1 MTFKTTQVLLDNL
14 PLFAAVFVILILAA
28 WLYIFLTRPSDD
40 QITAVKA
47 WLLLAVTNAERDLG
61 GGTGKLKL
69 RQVYDLF
76 IQRFPYIA
84 RWISFDIF
92 SGWVDE
98 ALDEMKR
105 LLTSNQAIQDYINHA
120 DKPDAILSVIH
131 EGGGFS

>member
-1 MTFKTTQVLLDNL
+1 MAFNITRILSDNW
-14 PLFAAVFVILILAA
+14 PLFAAVAVAFILAA

-84 RWISFDIF
+84 RWISFDLF
-92 SGWVDE
+92 SEWVDE

-105 LLTSNQAIQDYINHA
+105 LLTSNQAMRDYINA
-120 DKPDAILSVIH
+120 AR
-131 EGGGFS
+131 EGSETS

>member
-1 MTFKTTQVLLDNL
+1 MTFKTTQVLLDNW
-14 PLFAAVFVILILAA
+14 PLFAAVAVAFILAA
-28 WLYIFLTRPSDD
+28 WLYIFLTRPSDE
-40 QITAVKA
+40 QTAAVKE
-47 WLLLAVTNAERDLG
+47 WLLFAVTNAERDLG

-120 DKPDAILSVIH
+120 DATR
-131 EGGGFS
+131 EGGETS

>member
-1 MTFKTTQVLLDNL
+1 MTFNITQILSDNL

-28 WLYIFLTRPSDD
+28 WLYIFLTRPSDE
-40 QITAVKA
+40 QTAAVKE
-47 WLLLAVTNAERDLG
+47 WLLFAVTNAERDLG

-84 RWISFDIF
+84 RWISFDLF
-92 SGWVDE
+92 SEWVDE

-105 LLTSNQAIQDYINHA
+105 LLTSNQAMRDYINA
-120 DKPDAILSVIH
+120 AR
-131 EGGGFS
+131 EGSETS